1 MQIRSRL
8 TISYGVL
15 LLFIVATLAVAV
27 VRFDQVSRQI
37 DELVNQDAALVEQAS
52 VINLNAES
60 VASRL
65 LLLFILEDRE
75 QRMALYREMDSRNQE
90 IDQAVERLQQLIPQR
105 QDVISELGQLRAA
118 YQERLQSTVE
128 TLEMGQRTEARRM
141 MADET
146 RSTLDRLLAFTDNLA
161 RQQRVSMQTRQQ
173 QTLAT
178 ADQSVHVMVLL
189 GIVALVLGVLM
200 SVLITRS
207 IVKPLNNA
215 VAAADRIAAGDL
227 SAQVPSG
234 KADELGVLLNSMA
247 NMREH
252 LLGVIDRIRQ
262 NAAAVSHAADQMR
275 HVAEDVRADT
285 DGQSQQTAEIERS
298 VVQSCEGAEAMV
310 DDLHITR
317 DQALKARDL
326 AQQGV
331 QEIGVAAAEITRI
344 ADIVAESAKSVTRL
358 TLSAEEVT
366 GSVGLIREI
375 ADQTNLLA
383 LNASIEA
390 ARAGDSG
397 RGFAV
402 VADEV
407 RNLARRTAEVTAQ
420 IDTVIATINSQT
432 EESATRIAEGR
443 TGMERGAG
451 LIQKL
456 IAPLETLQTDA
467 QRSLDSLENL
477 TQLAQQQAQESQVI
491 SGRVSQIAGMAST
504 SRDAAEQ
511 LAQLTDQLLQT
522 AKGTETVV
530 GSFKLH

>member
-1 MQIRSRL
+1 
-8 TISYGVL
+8 
-15 LLFIVATLAVAV
+15 
-27 VRFDQVSRQI
+27 
-37 DELVNQDAALVEQAS
+37 
-52 VINLNAES
+52 
-60 VASRL
+60 
-65 LLLFILEDRE
+65 
-75 QRMALYREMDSRNQE
+75 
-90 IDQAVERLQQLIPQR
+90 
-105 QDVISELGQLRAA
+105 
-118 YQERLQSTVE
+118 
-128 TLEMGQRTEARRM
+128 
-141 MADET
+141 
-146 RSTLDRLLAFTDNLA
+146 
-161 RQQRVSMQTRQQ
+161 
-173 QTLAT
+173 
-178 ADQSVHVMVLL
+178 
-189 GIVALVLGVLM
+189 
-200 SVLITRS
+200 
-207 IVKPLNNA
+207 
-215 VAAADRIAAGDL
+215 
-227 SAQVPSG
+227 
-234 KADELGVLLNSMA
+234 
-247 NMREH
+247 
-252 LLGVIDRIRQ
+252 
-262 NAAAVSHAADQMR
+262 MR
-275 HVAEDVRADT
+275 HVAGDVRADT

-298 VVQSCEGAEAMV
+298 VVQSCKGAETMV

-432 EESATRIAEGR
+432 EVSATRIAEGR

-456 IAPLETLQTDA
+456 VAPLETLQTDA

-477 TQLAQQQAQESQVI
+477 TELAQQQAQESQVI

-530 GSFKLH
+530 GSFKLY

>member
-8 TISYGVL
+8 AISYAVL
-15 LLFIVATLAVAV
+15 LLFIVATLAIAV
-27 VRFDQVSRQI
+27 VRFDQVSGEFS
-37 DELVNQDAALVEQAS
+37 ELVNHDAATAQQAS

-75 QRMALYREMDSRNQE
+75 QRIALYREMDNRNQE
-90 IDQAVERLQQLIPQR
+90 MDQAAERLQALIPDQTEVLS
-105 QDVISELGQLRAA
+105 QLEQLRVV
-118 YQERLQSTVE
+118 YQSYLQATVE
-128 TLEMGQRTEARRM
+128 KLEMGQRAEARAM
-141 MADET
+141 MAQET
-146 RSTLDRLLAFTDNLA
+146 RAALDQLLAFTERLA
-161 RQQRVSMQTRQQ
+161 AQQRASMQTRQQ
-173 QTLAT
+173 QTLIMAEG
-178 ADQSVHVMVLL
+178 SVYTMVLI
-189 GIVALVLGVLM
+189 GIGALVLGALM

-207 IVKPLNNA
+207 ILRPLNAA
-215 VAAADRIAAGDL
+215 VLAADQIAAGDL
-227 SAQVPSG
+227 SAQVPEG
-234 KADELGVLLNSMA
+234 KSDELGTLLQSMA
-247 NMREH
+247 KMREH
-252 LLGVIDRIRQ
+252 LMSVIDRIRQ
-262 NAAAVSHAADQMR
+262 NAASVSHAADQMR
-275 HVAEDVRADT
+275 HVAGDVRADT

-298 VVQSCEGAEAMV
+298 VVQSCKGAEAMV

-358 TLSAEEVT
+358 TQSAEEVT

-420 IDTVIATINSQT
+420 IDSVIATISHQT
-432 EESATRIAEGR
+432 EESAVRIAEGQ
-443 TGMERGAG
+443 TGMERGAE
-451 LIQKL
+451 LIQQL
-456 IAPLETLQTDA
+456 VAPLETLQVDA

-477 TQLAQQQAQESQVI
+477 TSLAQQQAEESQAI
-491 SGRVSQIAGMAST
+491 SGRVSQIAEMAST
-504 SRDAAEQ
+504 SRDSAEQ
-511 LAQLTDQLLQT
+511 LAELTDQLLQT
-522 AKGTETVV
+522 AKGTESAV
-530 GSFKLH
+530 GSFKLD